1 MVVIG
6 LTGGIAAGKSTIA
19 QELARLGAVV
29 IDADK
34 VGHEAYAPGTEGW
47 QLVRDAFGE
56 GVVAPDGTIDRRALG
71 AIVFADPAQRDRLQ
85 AIVWPLI
92 KRMIAERLAELRAAG
107 TVPVAVVE
115 AAVLLEAGWQD
126 LVDEVWVVIV
136 PPEVAIERLVARNGL
151 TPEQARA
158 RLAAQLSN
166 EERARRATVVI
177 DNARPLDET
186 LAQVRRLWQQLAVA
200 GGAER
205 AS

>member
-47 QLVRDAFGE
+47 RLVREAFGE
-56 GVVAPDGTIDRRALG
+56 RVVAPDGTIDRRALG

-85 AIVWPLI
+85 TIVWPLI
-92 KRMIAERLAELRAAG
+92 KRMIAERLAELRKTNAA
-107 TVPVAVVE
+107 PAAVVE
-115 AAVLLEAGWQD
+115 AAVLLEAGWED
-126 LVDEVWVVIV
+126 LMDQVWVVIV
-136 PPEVAIERLVARNGL
+136 PPKVAIERLVARNGL

-166 EERARRATVVI
+166 EERARRADVVI

>member
-19 QELARLGAVV
+19 QELARLGAAV

-34 VGHEAYAPGTEGW
+34 VGHEVYAPGTEGW
-47 QLVRDAFGE
+47 RLVREAFGE
-56 GVVAPDGTIDRRALG
+56 RVVAPDGTIDRRALG

-92 KRMIAERLAELRAAG
+92 KRMIAERIAELRRANAA
-107 TVPVAVVE
+107 PAAVVE
-115 AAVLLEAGWQD
+115 AAVLLEARWED
-126 LVDEVWVVIV
+126 LMDQVWVVIV
-136 PPEVAIERLVARNGL
+136 PPEVAIARLVARNGL

-166 EERARRATVVI
+166 EERARRADVVI

-186 LAQVRRLWQQLAVA
+186 LAQVRQLWQQLAVA
-200 GGAER
+200 GNAER